1 MAADVADHV
10 AAVAVFGN
18 PVDRYVGAPLTAVS
32 PLYGSKAIDLCAT
45 GDPICTPG
53 GGLAMPT
60 HDEMFSEAHLSYVK
74 SGMASQGAAFAAS
87 HL

>member
-1 MAADVADHV
+1 MI
-10 AAVAVFGN
+10 
-18 PVDRYVGAPLTAVS
+18 RSAPQA
-32 PLYGSKAIDLCAT
+32 
-45 GDPICTPG
+45 G
-53 GGLAMPT
+53 GWRCRN

>member
-1 MAADVADHV
+1 M
-10 AAVAVFGN
+10 
-18 PVDRYVGAPLTAVS
+18 
-32 PLYGSKAIDLCAT
+32 
-45 GDPICTPG
+45 
-53 GGLAMPT
+53 AMPQ